1 MRGRGRGHSMAG
13 HRILLI
19 NPNSSE
25 ATTAMMVAIATSA
38 AAVGVDIIGVTATR
52 APGMIVTPEALA
64 AAGSEV
70 VDIAQAHRNQCDGI
84 IVAAFGDPGLR
95 AVRDALPV
103 PAVGIGESAMLDAAR
118 NGRRFGV
125 ATTTPLLKAEID
137 ALPRE
142 LGLQPSYTGTRFA
155 DGDPQA
161 LMRDPAQL
169 RAALAA
175 AVEACVT
182 QDGAEAVI
190 IGGGPLGE
198 AARALQP
205 MFSVPVIAPIPSA
218 VARIIGLIKA
228 PTAV

>member
-1 MRGRGRGHSMAG
+1 MRGRGPGHSMAA

-19 NPNSSE
+19 NPNSSG

-38 AAVGVDIIGVTATR
+38 APAGTVVVGATAMR
-52 APGMIVTPEALA
+52 APGMIVTPEALTA
-64 AAGSEV
+64 SGSEV
-70 VDIAQAHRNQCDGI
+70 LDIAQAHANDCDGI

-95 AVRDALPV
+95 AVRATLAV
-103 PAVGIGESAMLDAAR
+103 PSVGIGESAMLDAAR

-125 ATTTPLLKAEID
+125 ATTTPLLKAAID
-137 ALPRE
+137 ALPEE

-228 PTAV
+228 PTTV